1 MRTSSWGGNVCMI
14 PKIAVVPFGHHGDYL
29 FWPVPPFENGISRRG
44 AKTQRGGSVGKS
56 HGHPRGDSGV
66 FQNLRVSA
74 TQRESSASVF
84 TKVAHAT
91 CPPVCGSLRVLSGRH
106 EQDARATF
114 LERSTRILRVLIGRH
129 RQGCL
134 CYIQFAAALALVL
147 SLGSALG
154 ATSWPPGSA
163 NDAER
168 IVPVEVQSVSES
180 PASITFKIWRT
191 DREIEVYRKDPAAT
205 TWGTKIATVAIGTA
219 TWTDTNVTVG
229 TLYEYKFNVVKFPS
243 AEYPI
248 TMINGYALAGIR
260 VDRTGARGRL
270 VLVMPTSIQ
279 APLAAELADFKK
291 DLAGDGWT
299 VHTVLTPDGRD
310 DYSDPGFGH
319 VAIRDDIRAIYNAY
333 PGEVRQLIILGRVP
347 QPRSGLHV
355 RFAPDGHSDLGANA
369 ADCYYA
375 DVDNT
380 WTDLYKTDAPVGGE
394 WGSVRGEWQN
404 AIGDG
409 RFDQSH
415 FRSLTNPFEM
425 GWGRIDF
432 RGQPDEIGAL
442 RAYLNKLHNYKF
454 GANGFKPGR
463 KFVAANSGENTRE
476 EMWKNLLPVAGLANG
491 SAADA
496 SAMPGVVWQAEAQ
509 YSKDS
514 GPFLYLFTGREQNKN
529 SRMSRAVF
537 WSHFISHTGYW
548 DINGT
553 MRARLAEAESWTL
566 SFTWMPPGGRYI
578 YHKMGMGGTMGDVM
592 KTTMNHGSSRN
603 GLYGATSF
611 FNMNY
616 PNYVQ
621 VDGSG
626 SASGGPNDYGGFTF
640 MGHMGDPTLR
650 DSMVES
656 VAGVRARLLSGGSQ
670 VRVEWS
676 ASPDASLGYHVYSA
690 PTAEGPFTKL
700 TASPVHVGATSGAL
714 DWTDPSPASDPIV
727 YMVRG
732 LRLESTAGG
741 TYLNASVGAMVEVD
755 RSPAPFA
762 ISTASLTDAYKGVPY
777 RNALT
782 TEGGNAP
789 AAWAITAGVLPPG
802 LALSVDGI
810 LSGTPSQNGI
820 YPLTLQATD
829 LQGVVQSASLTISI
843 KEFADWRRVPNAG
856 WDADPFAVSQFNQNA
871 ADQGWTI
878 MSGIYS
884 EWYRDA
890 VNRWGYSDEAGANG
904 NRDNGLGIVIR
915 DNKATTTPVTFR
927 FSWKNT
933 DGSGIENELY
943 YRIYG
948 INGNFTWA
956 LNTST
961 AVPTGT
967 ATLLTNGVLRGVT
980 DWTTFTTPALAITG
994 GGYDYFVIRLFSA
1007 NATGTQGD
1015 LLAVDNFEWATVPV
1029 NCTATFTAGPG
1040 GSLTGNASQTVACAA
1055 PTTEVTAVPASGYEF
1070 VNWTWTGGS
1079 STANPL
1085 AFPSLVQNLAITANF
1100 RTVPAPTTVQVTPDA
1115 ATLLPGGTRAFSAV
1129 VLDQY
1134 GQPVASQ
1141 PAISWSVAGGGSI
1154 NASTGVFTA
1163 GAAEGGPH
1171 VVTASALGLSGNA
1184 SVTVFDNP
1192 PVLEGLDDVTIV
1204 TGGSTGALAFT
1215 VTDPDHAASGITISA
1230 QSSNTA
1236 LVPNGNIV
1244 FGGSGES
1251 RTVTVI
1257 PVPGQSGSATIT
1269 VTIGVGWKTST
1280 WSFVITVDPEVATSM
1295 AISPATTTVQ
1305 PGGTRTFAA
1314 TLRNQLGTP
1323 MLAQPQVAWSVTGGG
1338 SVDSAGVFTAG
1349 VTPGGPF
1356 TLTASASGFS
1366 ADATITIGNT
1376 SPMVD
1381 ITSPGI
1387 SPVGLPDIT
1396 DSLQLVATA
1405 SDAEVTPSI
1414 HWSQVSGP
1422 AGAQAVFAD
1431 ATSASTSVRFP
1442 AAGTYL
1448 LRITVS
1454 DGLLSVTDEVTV
1466 GAGVS
1471 ADPLTGTNVGTGG
1484 HDGSHTISGGTIT
1497 VNSAGGD
1504 IWLGPD
1510 RFYFL
1515 SMPLSG
1521 DFTISARVAS
1531 LGPVI
1536 AGQTPAAWAKAGV
1549 MIRQST
1555 SPTSA
1560 FAMMVMTPGSGWAFQ
1575 RRDGGSPSNTAG
1587 AGIVAPYWVRLV
1599 RSGNTISAFRSVDGI
1614 GWSANGSATIAM
1626 TDPVQVGFAASS
1638 NSGTSPQVRA
1648 VFDSISGFPSGN
1660 DAPQV
1665 NPGTAPEAVSGTAAA
1680 LGGSTADD
1688 ARPAGSALDTTWSL
1702 VSGPGTATFANPKS
1716 AATSVTFSAGGSYV
1730 LRLTATDGMATAFQE
1745 LNVNVTADETP
1756 FDSWA
1761 GDHGLDGG
1769 NKGDLADPDGDG
1781 IPNLVEYALGGHPRS
1796 AGSAPRLQVSVP
1808 EPSAPR
1814 LRMEVPRV
1822 ADPSLTYEIWASD
1835 DIVNWGAS
1843 PVWTSIGSANAGGP
1857 VIFNDSADP
1866 ALQNKR
1872 FLRLRII
1879 RD

>member
-1 MRTSSWGGNVCMI
+1 M
-14 PKIAVVPFGHHGDYL
+14 AQ
-29 FWPVPPFENGISRRG
+29 
-44 AKTQRGGSVGKS
+44 A
-56 HGHPRGDSGV
+56 
-66 FQNLRVSA
+66 
-74 TQRESSASVF
+74 
-84 TKVAHAT
+84 
-91 CPPVCGSLRVLSGRH
+91 SLRVLI
-106 EQDARATF
+106 
-114 LERSTRILRVLIGRH
+114 ERREKR
-129 RQGCL
+129 CP
-134 CYIQFAAALALVL
+134 CYIYRAWLAAAVALVL
-147 SLGSALG
+147 SIASALS
-154 ATSWPPGSA
+154 ATSWPPGTA
-163 NDAER
+163 DDAER

-180 PASITFKIWRT
+180 PASITFKLWRT
-191 DREIEVYRKDPAAT
+191 DRDIEVYRKDPAAT
-205 TWGTKIATVAIGTA
+205 AWGTKIASLPIGTA
-219 TWTDTNVTVG
+219 TWTDTNVVVG
-229 TLYEYKFNVVKFPS
+229 TLYEYRFNVINYPS
-243 AEYPI
+243 AQYQI
-248 TMINGYALAGIR
+248 VGTINGYALAGIR
-260 VDRTGARGRL
+260 VDRTASRGRL

-291 DLAGDGWT
+291 DLVGDGWT

-310 DYSDPGFGH
+310 DFSDPGFGH
-319 VAIRDDIRAIYNAY
+319 VAIRDDIKAIYNSY
-333 PGEVRQLIILGRVP
+333 SGEVKHVVILGRVP
-347 QPRSGLHV
+347 QPRSGAHV
-355 RFAPDGHSDLGANA
+355 RYAPDGHSDLGANA

-380 WTDLYKTDAPVGGE
+380 WTDLLKTDAAVGSE
-394 WGSVRGEWQN
+394 AGSVRGQWQN
-404 AIGDG
+404 EIGDG

-415 FRSLTNPFEM
+415 FRSLTDPFEM

-432 RGQPDEIGAL
+432 RGNPDEIGAL
-442 RAYLNKLHNYKF
+442 RGYLAKLHNYKF

-463 KFVAANSGENTRE
+463 KVVAANADKAMLE
-476 EMWKNLLPVAGLANG
+476 ELWKNFLPNVGLANG
-491 SAADA
+491 SIAP
-496 SAMPGVVWQAEAQ
+496 SSSMPGVVWQAEAQ
-509 YSKDS
+509 YSYDN
-514 GPFLYLFTGREQNKN
+514 GPFLYLFTGRAQYKN

-548 DINGT
+548 DVDGS
-553 MRARLAEAESWTL
+553 MRERLAEADSWTL
-566 SFTWMPPGGRYI
+566 SFTWMPPGGRYV

-592 KTTMNHGSSRN
+592 KSTMNNRGTTD
-603 GLYGATSF
+603 GLYGSLSWF
-611 FNMNY
+611 SRNY
-616 PNYVQ
+616 ASYVQ
-621 VDGSG
+621 GDAWTGDYSG
-626 SASGGPNDYGGFTF
+626 LTF

-656 VAGVRARLLSGGSQ
+656 VTGVRARLLNGGSQ
-670 VRVEWS
+670 ARVEWI
-676 ASPDASLGYHVYSA
+676 ASPDASLGYNVYSA
-690 PTAEGPFTKL
+690 PTAEGPFTRL

-714 DWTDPSPASDPIV
+714 NWTDPSPASDPIV

-732 LRLESTAGG
+732 LRMESTAGG

-762 ISTASLTDAYKGVPY
+762 ISTTSLTDAYKGVPY
-777 RNALT
+777 RNALA

-789 AAWAITAGVLPPG
+789 ATWAITAGALPPG
-802 LALSVDGI
+802 LAMSADGI

-820 YPLTLQATD
+820 YPLTVQATD
-829 LQGVVQSASLTISI
+829 LQGVVQSVSLTISV
-843 KEFADWRRVPNAG
+843 KEFSDWRRVPNAG
-856 WDADPFAVSQFNQNA
+856 WDADPFAVSQFNQTA
-871 ADQGWTI
+871 ADKGWTI

-890 VNRWGYSDEAGANG
+890 QNRWGYSDEGGPNG

-915 DNKATTTPVTFR
+915 DNKATTTPVAFR

-933 DGSGIENELY
+933 DGTGVENELY

-956 LNTST
+956 LNSNT

-980 DWTTFTTPALAITG
+980 DWTTFTTPALPVTG
-994 GGYDYFVIRLFSA
+994 GGYDYFVIRLYSA

-1029 NCTATFTAGPG
+1029 NCTATFAAGPG
-1040 GSLTGNASQTVACAA
+1040 GSVIGNASQTVACAA

-1070 VNWTWTGGS
+1070 VNWTWTAGS

-1115 ATLLPGGTRAFSAV
+1115 ATLLPGASRAFSAV

-1141 PAISWSVAGGGSI
+1141 PAILWSVAGGGSI
-1154 NASTGVFTA
+1154 NASGVFTA
-1163 GAAEGGPH
+1163 GPTEGGPY
-1171 VVTASALGLSGNA
+1171 VVTASAGGLSGTA
-1184 SVTVFDNP
+1184 DVTIFDNP
-1192 PVLEGLDDVTIV
+1192 PVLTGLEDVAV
-1204 TGGSTGALAFT
+1204 VSGGSTGALAFT
-1215 VTDPDHAASGITISA
+1215 VTDPDHAASCITVSA
-1230 QSSNTA
+1230 RSSNIA
-1236 LVPNGNIV
+1236 LVPDGNIV
-1244 FGGSGES
+1244 FGGSGAS
-1251 RTVTVI
+1251 RTVTVV

-1269 VTIGVGWKTST
+1269 VTIGVGWKTSA

-1295 AISPATTTVQ
+1295 VISPATTTIQ
-1305 PGGTRTFAA
+1305 PGGTRAFAP
-1314 TLRNQLGTP
+1314 TVLNQLGTP
-1323 MLAQPQVAWSVTGGG
+1323 MLVQPQATWSVTGGG
-1338 SVDSAGVFTAG
+1338 IVDASGTFTAG
-1349 VTPGGPF
+1349 PDAGGPF

-1366 ADATITIGNT
+1366 ANATITIANT
-1376 SPMVD
+1376 APTAD
-1381 ITSPGI
+1381 ITSPGM
-1387 SPVGLPDIT
+1387 SPIGLPDIT
-1396 DSLQLVATA
+1396 DSLQLVAA
-1405 SDAEVTPSI
+1405 ANDDEVVPSI
-1414 HWSQVSGP
+1414 QWSQVSGP

-1431 ATSASTSVRFP
+1431 AASATTSVRFP
-1442 AAGTYL
+1442 VAGTYV

-1454 DGLLSVTDEVTV
+1454 DGILAATDEITA

-1471 ADPLTGTNVGTGG
+1471 ADPLTGANVGTGG
-1484 HDGSHTISGGTIT
+1484 HDGSHSISGGTIT
-1497 VNSAGGD
+1497 VNGAGGD
-1504 IWLGPD
+1504 IWTGPD
-1510 RFYFL
+1510 RFYFV

-1549 MIRQST
+1549 MIRQSA
-1555 SPTSA
+1555 SATSA

-1614 GWSANGSATIAM
+1614 GWSANGTATIAM

-1648 VFDSISGFPSGN
+1648 VFDNISGFPSGN

-1665 NPGTAPEAVSGTAAA
+1665 NPGTAPEAVSGTAATLA
-1680 LGGSTADD
+1680 GSTSDD

-1716 AATSVTFSAGGSYV
+1716 AATSVTCSAAGSYV
-1730 LRLTATDGMATAFQE
+1730 LRLTATDGSAAVFQDMT
-1745 LNVNVTADETP
+1745 VAVTSSQTP
-1756 FDSWA
+1756 FDIWS
-1761 GDHGLDGG
+1761 GQHGLSGG
-1769 NKGDLADPDGDG
+1769 NAQDLADPDGDG
-1781 IPNLVEYALGGHPRS
+1781 VPNLVEYALGGHPGS
-1796 AGSAPRLQVSVP
+1796 AGSAPRPHVSLP

-1814 LRMEVPRV
+1814 LRMEIPRV

-1835 DIVNWGAS
+1835 DIVSWGAS
-1843 PVWTSIGSANAGGP
+1843 PVWSSTGSANAGGTA
-1857 VIFNDSADP
+1857 VYNDSADP
-1866 ALQNKR
+1866 ALQKKR

-1879 RD
+1879 RN